1 MSSFQSQFIIQLPTL
16 PPFDVIS
23 KVKWNPYELPLWQ
36 TQKVF
41 KYLHG
46 SFLFE

>member
-1 MSSFQSQFIIQLPTL
+1 MSSFQSQFIIHSPTL
-16 PPFDVIS
+16 PPFDVIFN
-23 KVKWNPYELPLWQ
+23 VKLNPYELPLWQ
-36 TQKVF
+36 TQKVS